1 MKPIIK
7 VEIVG
12 KPNFTKIDRLT
23 EAIRKFYANPENVR
37 AFNEWKKAGAMI

>member
-12 KPNFTKIDRLT
+12 KPQFNKIDRFT

-37 AFNEWKKAGAMI
+37 AFNEWKKAGAVI